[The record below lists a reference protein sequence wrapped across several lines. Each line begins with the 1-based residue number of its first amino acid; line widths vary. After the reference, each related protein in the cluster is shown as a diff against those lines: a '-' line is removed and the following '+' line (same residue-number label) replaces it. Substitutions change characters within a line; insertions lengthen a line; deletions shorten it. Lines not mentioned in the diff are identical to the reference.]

1 MPIVGKDFGKDVMTI
16 NEKILRELRIANAAK
31 GYGGPFA
38 FGIKLMF
45 AALFVLWLY
54 MLAGGKLP

>member
-1 MPIVGKDFGKDVMTI
+1 MTI

-31 GYGGPFA
+31 GYGGPFS

-45 AALFVLWLY
+45 GALFVLWLY
-54 MLAGGKLP
+54 ILAGGKLP